1 MEDKFYLDLV
11 PLTKKETALR
21 EKLEERIFHTVR
33 QAYIDIGALL
43 AEINEKRL
51 YRSTHQTFAKYSA
64 EVLDMAK
71 RTAYK
76 YIEANEVVKNLC
88 AIVDKDTGENV
99 PNWAQN
105 TTQLP
110 EITLP
115 QNESQARALVG
126 LSPEEQRKV
135 WSEAV
140 ETAEGRITAAHI
152 RKTVRELGLAKIEE
166 KTIEAKET
174 RKYDGTR
181 MTAEGRITAAHI
193 RKTVRELGLAKIEEK
208 TIEAKETRKYD
219 GTRMS
224 DEFKKGFNGFLAAIQ
239 TEITSNWKT
248 TDRLTVVKHLDA
260 MRNTISE
267 NGNHRIPDRGYSLE
281 ASNLEKLE
289 AAGFILYRPVK
300 GNMLIERHYP
310 GKGWIVV
317 ETYEDVQAMETAFEE
332 LLKTQTH
339 LRG

>member
-43 AEINEKRL
+43 AEIRDKRL
-51 YRSTHQTFAKYSA
+51 YRSTHQSFSTYSP
-64 EVLDMAK
+64 EVLDMA
-71 RTAYK
+71 RQSADR
-76 YIEANEVVKNLC
+76 YIAAAEVVKNLC
-88 AIVDKDTGENV
+88 EIENDT
-99 PNWAQN
+99 NWCQKLS
-105 TTQLP
+105 QLP

-135 WSEAV
+135 WFEAV
-140 ETAEGRITAAHI
+140 E
-152 RKTVRELGLAKIEE
+152 
-166 KTIEAKET
+166 
-174 RKYDGTR
+174 
-181 MTAEGRITAAHI
+181 TAEGRITAAHI

>member
-181 MTAEGRITAAHI
+181 M
-193 RKTVRELGLAKIEEK
+193 
-208 TIEAKETRKYD
+208 
-219 GTRMS
+219 S